1 MESRSPHA
9 KGQFLGERTFAQRH
23 CVEEDQENE
32 PFVDDDHYDVEQDDS
47 VDDSNV

>member
-23 CVEEDQENE
+23 CIEEDQENE
-32 PFVDDDHYDVEQDDS
+32 PFVDDHGDVEEQDDS

>member
-1 MESRSPHA
+1 MESRLPHA

-32 PFVDDDHYDVEQDDS
+32 LFKDDDDIEEPDDS